1 LSKILEYMNIRELS
15 LEEIKTFL
23 TENGEKAFRAKQV
36 YEWLWK
42 KNVNNYDEMTN
53 LSKSLRDL
61 LKDKLA
67 ISTIQVFDTQKSK
80 DGTTKI
86 AFKLQDGLMV
96 EGVLIPSAKRATACI
111 SCQAGCAL
119 GCAFCATGKLGF
131 KRDLTASEIYEQI
144 YYIKTLAEKEGYSF
158 SNIVYMGMGEP
169 LLNYDNVLES
179 INKVTGKDGLEMSA
193 SRITVSTAGLPEQ
206 IRRLADDEV
215 KFNLAIS
222 LHSALNEVRNTLM
235 PINKK
240 FNLTELSEAI
250 KYFVQKT
257 DSRPTFE
264 YLLINDVNDSLS
276 AARALADFC
285 RAFPVKINI
294 IEYNP
299 TENDKFK
306 KSSKERLDGFVKVL
320 EGRNMIVNVRQ
331 SKGKDIDAACGQLAN
346 KKSE

>member
-1 LSKILEYMNIRELS
+1 MNIRELS

-23 TENGEKAFRAKQV
+23 IENGEKAFRAKQI

-42 KNVNNYDEMTN
+42 KNVNNFDEMSN
-53 LSKSLRDL
+53 LSKPLRDL
-61 LKDKLA
+61 LKEKLDFFN
-67 ISTIQVFDTQKSK
+67 IVVFDKQRSS

-86 AFKLQDGLMV
+86 AFKLHDGLMV
-96 EGVLIPSAKRATACI
+96 EGVLIPSNKRATACI
-111 SCQAGCAL
+111 SCQVGCAL
-119 GCAFCATGKLGF
+119 GCAFCATGKLGY
-131 KRDLTASEIYEQI
+131 KRDLSASEIFEQI
-144 YYIKTLAEKEGYSF
+144 HYIKTLAEEEGYSF

-169 LLNYDNVLES
+169 LLNYNNVLRS
-179 INKVTGKDGLEMSA
+179 IDMVTGKDGLEMSP
-193 SRITVSTAGLPEQ
+193 SRITVSTAGLPAQ
-206 IRRLADDEV
+206 IRQLADDGV

-222 LHSALNEVRNTLM
+222 LHSALNEVRNSLM

-240 FNLTELSEAI
+240 FNLEELSESI

-285 RAFPVKINI
+285 RSFPVKINI

-306 KSSKERLDGFVKVL
+306 KASKERLDGFVKIL
-320 EGRNMIVNVRQ
+320 EDRNMIVNVRH
-331 SKGKDIDAACGQLAN
+331 SRGKDIDAACGQLAN
-346 KKSE
+346 KL